1 MTRFRNGTLGLAL
14 VFVGSA
20 SPVLAGM
27 PSPELVFTEL
37 GRRRWEELSFFLVG
51 FLAMA
56 GVVRWLWNVLRRDL
70 PALPELSYGRSVTLL
85 VLWGL
90 LMTVVLAL
98 ISGARE
104 LMTPG
109 AWEPKGVTYKLA
121 RELPQKPVAPVVDE
135 ARDQQRRLRLEN
147 LRFALWQFAASH
159 EGHFPSA
166 SEVDEI
172 ASELWLVEGTSPLRF
187 VYVPGQSLRQSD
199 GILVFEPEVFDDS
212 QYVILTNGAIGRL
225 SDVNRPSMPLPTE
238 AATATEPPVSAVAPA
253 NADHAAGSNGGR

>member
-1 MTRFRNGTLGLAL
+1 MTRFRNHTLGLAL
-14 VFVGSA
+14 MLVASA

-51 FLAMA
+51 FLVMA
-56 GVVRWLWNVLRRDL
+56 GVVRGLWNFLRRDFPRL
-70 PALPELSYGRSVTLL
+70 PALSYGRSVTLL

-104 LMTPG
+104 LMTPA

-135 ARDQQRRLRLEN
+135 ERDRQRRLRLEN

-159 EGHFPSA
+159 EGRFPSA
-166 SEVDEI
+166 AEVDEI
-172 ASELWLVEGTSPLRF
+172 PSWLVEGTSPLRF
-187 VYVPGQSLRQSD
+187 VYVPGQSLQQRD
-199 GILVFEPEVFDDS
+199 GILVYEPEVFDDS
-212 QYVILTNGAIGRL
+212 QYVLLTSGAIAKL
-225 SDVNRPSMPLPTE
+225 SDVTRPPLPLPTA
-238 AATATEPPVSAVAPA
+238 AATATEPPASALTPQ
-253 NADHAAGSNGGR
+253 NAVRAAGSNGGR

>member
-1 MTRFRNGTLGLAL
+1 MTRFRIGTLGLAL
-14 VFVGSA
+14 VLAGSA
-20 SPVLAGM
+20 NPVLAGM

-56 GVVRWLWNVLRRDL
+56 GVVRGLWNFLRRDF
-70 PALPELSYGRSVTLL
+70 PTLPELSYGRSVTLL

-90 LMTVVLAL
+90 VMTVVLAL

-121 RELPQKPVAPVVDE
+121 RDLPPNPVAPVVDE
-135 ARDQQRRLRLEN
+135 ARDRQRRLRLEN

-159 EGHFPSA
+159 EGRFPSA
-166 SEVDEI
+166 TEVDEI
-172 ASELWLVEGTSPLRF
+172 ASWLVEGTSPLRF
-187 VYVPGQSLRQSD
+187 VYVPGQSLQQRD
-199 GILVFEPEVFDDS
+199 GILVYEPEVFDDS
-212 QYVILTNGAIGRL
+212 QYVLLTSGAIAKL
-225 SDVNRPSMPLPTE
+225 SEVARPSKPLPNGT
-238 AATATEPPVSAVAPA
+238 ATTTEPPVSAVAPA
-253 NADHAAGSNGGR
+253 NADRTSDSNGGR

>member
-1 MTRFRNGTLGLAL
+1 MTRFRIGTLGWAL
-14 VFVGSA
+14 VVVGSA

-56 GVVRWLWNVLRRDL
+56 GVVRGLWNFLRRDF
-70 PALPELSYGRSVTLL
+70 PTLPELSYGRSVTLL

-109 AWEPKGVTYKLA
+109 AWEPKGVTYKLS
-121 RELPQKPVAPVVDE
+121 RDLPQKPAAPVVDE
-135 ARDQQRRLRLEN
+135 ARDRQRRLRLEN

-159 EGHFPSA
+159 EGRFPYA
-166 SEVDEI
+166 TEVDEI
-172 ASELWLVEGTSPLRF
+172 APELWLVEGTSPLRF
-187 VYVPGQSLRQSD
+187 VYVPGQSLQQH
-199 GILVFEPEVFDDS
+199 GILVYEPEVFDDS
-212 QYVILTNGAIGRL
+212 QYVILTSGAIAKL
-225 SDVNRPSMPLPTE
+225 SDVTRPSQPLPTG
-238 AATATEPPVSAVAPA
+238 AAVDTDPPVSAIAPA
-253 NADHAAGSNGGR
+253 NADHAADSNGGR